1 MSRNFQPLF
10 ISRSMVLL
18 GVIFLVAAFVSYGV
32 IYFMINAESSY
43 TGQSAFESTQ
53 LMVWFAVALYWII
66 GAFFIIV
73 VGLYMTH
80 KVAGPLYRLEMMLD
94 EAESG
99 ALPTEVRF
107 RDGDQLLPL
116 ANAQSVMFSYLIHR
130 DQELAGL
137 WARVKKS
144 LDALALRA
152 ESATQEEWSRL
163 AVDLQAE
170 CSALAAE
177 TTREAEDDEL
187 PPEPSSG
194 TLTEGRK
201 SEP

>member
-53 LMVWFAVALYWII
+53 LMVWFAVALYWIV

-99 ALPTEVRF
+99 TPPAEVRF

-152 ESATQEEWSRL
+152 ESASQEEWSRL
-163 AVDLQAE
+163 AADLQAE

-177 TTREAEDDEL
+177 TTREAEDD
-187 PPEPSSG
+187 
-194 TLTEGRK
+194 
-201 SEP
+201 

>member
-1 MSRNFQPLF
+1 MEEEVMSRNFQPLF
-10 ISRSMVLL
+10 ISRSTVLL

-66 GAFFIIV
+66 GAFFIII

-152 ESATQEEWSRL
+152 ESASQEEWSRL
-163 AVDLQAE
+163 AADLQAE

-177 TTREAEDDEL
+177 TTREAEDD
-187 PPEPSSG
+187 
-194 TLTEGRK
+194 
-201 SEP
+201 